1 MGGDLSEGVLQVG
14 RREFQ
19 EADQLLWL
27 RDQGQRIEE
36 VETALSRG
44 TVGWAENRLTGSVEG
59 PGKARGN
66 VFMGCQPDRAS
77 AFFCLPQCLLGES
90 RELDSFSAWCGLG
103 WSMEQEG
110 GEGVWDIGTMAD
122 FSVSAEY

>member
-66 VFMGCQPDRAS
+66 MFMGCQPDRAS
-77 AFFCLPQCLLGES
+77 TFFCLPQCLVGES
-90 RELDSFSAWCGLG
+90 RVGFIQCLVRAGLEHG
-103 WSMEQEG
+103 TRRRRGSLGYWYDG
-110 GEGVWDIGTMAD
+110 GLQCL
-122 FSVSAEY
+122 S